1 MDYRLK
7 YRDIPWRVALG
18 VLPGKLIGSF
28 FIKPYIKFMYRWRNI
43 ISSNAKHLLVVIA
56 ICLVIALAFSL
67 VDVLSGNG
75 LIVEV
80 FNNIS

>member
-80 FNNIS
+80 FNNIL